1 MEKGAQVKK
10 KDKLK
15 NELAQLQ
22 QDSANKE
29 KEFYQLHTLNDVIK
43 GQVNEMEA
51 NIKDLTAKNE
61 LILTAIKE
69 TNAEK
74 KAREVAIKQVQKE
87 SNEHFQKFTNFEKE
101 ARSVQGQ
108 ILELNGMDS
117 GVVKLRNEMLNE
129 YRRFEDKKKEL
140 SEEQQI
146 FVGQLVKKGLEDRTL
161 QGQVTSI
168 KALIEDEE
176 KKVEEMQQHET
187 QLLTQI
193 SFLQT
198 IREKMART
206 ASQASTQARE
216 TREELKVK
224 ELLILDLTKKQ

>member
-1 MEKGAQVKK
+1 M
-10 KDKLK
+10 
-15 NELAQLQ
+15 
-22 QDSANKE
+22 
-29 KEFYQLHTLNDVIK
+29 
-43 GQVNEMEA
+43 NEMEA

-140 SEEQQI
+140 SEEQ
-146 FVGQLVKKGLEDRTL
+146 
-161 QGQVTSI
+161 
-168 KALIEDEE
+168 
-176 KKVEEMQQHET
+176 
-187 QLLTQI
+187 
-193 SFLQT
+193 
-198 IREKMART
+198 
-206 ASQASTQARE
+206 
-216 TREELKVK
+216 
-224 ELLILDLTKKQ
+224 

>member
-1 MEKGAQVKK
+1 
-10 KDKLK
+10 
-15 NELAQLQ
+15 
-22 QDSANKE
+22 
-29 KEFYQLHTLNDVIK
+29 
-43 GQVNEMEA
+43 MEA